1 MTLLDRLK
9 PEYKEKLNE
18 YSIKLLKENDYYIDL
33 KVGDAQFITVVLTG
47 KNLELGILQNLFYEI
62 KDMKL

>member
-9 PEYKEKLNE
+9 PEYREKLDD
-18 YSIKLLKENDYYIDL
+18 YCIKLLKYNDYYIDL
-33 KVGDAQFITVVLTG
+33 KVGEAQLITLVLTG